1 MTISPPLTVRNLS
14 WIRAFA
20 VALSALAVVAL
31 LGSAAYDGLGHWP
44 AVIAL
49 ASVAMIA
56 ERQGLE
62 ISPGLYVSV
71 SFLPMA
77 LAAVIY
83 GPGESAL
90 IGAVTM
96 LLDYQGWPLER
107 SAIYT
112 AGRTLTGAAAGFA
125 ALAVTH
131 GSSMPSLPLLVA
143 ASVAA
148 ALADMC
154 VNMAVTG
161 ITLSLRGRL
170 GLRGLWRMVRGSV
183 VVSMA
188 LYAPITAL
196 FAYAYNGAGEW
207 VLIFFLIPVLAAHL
221 SLDLHARQARLISEL
236 EETNDQLVR
245 TNIHLQRV
253 NLSFAEAMVSALDA
267 RDDWTADHSAHV
279 ALYSR
284 DIAEELELADD
295 DVARVHLCALVHDI
309 GKIGVP
315 AEVLEKTSALNDD
328 EWAAMREH
336 SAIGATILGQVAGYG
351 DVAAVVRSH
360 HERWDGAGYPD
371 GLAADQIPL
380 MSRIIAVA
388 DSYNAMTKDRP
399 YRRAMAPEEAVKQL
413 QLGKW
418 SQFDGDLVEAF
429 LRVLD
434 RESEPY
440 LRGTLV
446 SFSVEAV
453 NHPDLVATPDER
465 PIRQAR
471 VA

>member
-1 MTISPPLTVRNLS
+1 
-14 WIRAFA
+14 
-20 VALSALAVVAL
+20 
-31 LGSAAYDGLGHWP
+31 
-44 AVIAL
+44 
-49 ASVAMIA
+49 
-56 ERQGLE
+56 
-62 ISPGLYVSV
+62 
-71 SFLPMA
+71 
-77 LAAVIY
+77 
-83 GPGESAL
+83 
-90 IGAVTM
+90 
-96 LLDYQGWPLER
+96 
-107 SAIYT
+107 
-112 AGRTLTGAAAGFA
+112 
-125 ALAVTH
+125 
-131 GSSMPSLPLLVA
+131 
-143 ASVAA
+143 
-148 ALADMC
+148 
-154 VNMAVTG
+154 
-161 ITLSLRGRL
+161 
-170 GLRGLWRMVRGSV
+170 MVRGSV

-221 SLDLHARQARLISEL
+221 SLDMHARQARLIGEL
-236 EETNDQLVR
+236 EQTNDQLVR

-284 DIAEELELADD
+284 DIAEELEIADE

-315 AEVLEKTSALNDD
+315 AEVLEKTSALNDE

-380 MSRIIAVA
+380 MSRIISVA

-429 LRVLD
+429 LRVLE

-446 SFSVEAV
+446 SFSVESV

>member
-1 MTISPPLTVRNLS
+1 MTISPPLALRNLS
-14 WIRAFA
+14 WIRVFA
-20 VALSALAVVAL
+20 VLLSALAAVAL
-31 LGSAAYDGLGHWP
+31 VVSIAYGGLGHWP
-44 AVIAL
+44 ALIAL
-49 ASVAMIA
+49 AAVAMIA

-125 ALAVTH
+125 ALAVTQ
-131 GSSMPSLPLLVA
+131 GSTSSSLQRLLV

-221 SLDLHARQARLISEL
+221 SLDMHARQARLISEL

-245 TNIHLQRV
+245 TQHPPAAGEPELRRGDGQRAGRPGR
-253 NLSFAEAMVSALDA
+253 LDGRPLGARGALLA
-267 RDDWTADHSAHV
+267 RH
-279 ALYSR
+279 R
-284 DIAEELELADD
+284 
-295 DVARVHLCALVHDI
+295 R
-309 GKIGVP
+309 
-315 AEVLEKTSALNDD
+315 
-328 EWAAMREH
+328 
-336 SAIGATILGQVAGYG
+336 
-351 DVAAVVRSH
+351 
-360 HERWDGAGYPD
+360 GAGAWRTRTSPACTCAPGARHRQD
-371 GLAADQIPL
+371 
-380 MSRIIAVA
+380 
-388 DSYNAMTKDRP
+388 
-399 YRRAMAPEEAVKQL
+399 RRAGGGAGEDVGAERRRVGGNARA
-413 QLGKW
+413 LGDRRRRSW
-418 SQFDGDLVEAF
+418 PGGRLRRRRRGRSQPPRALGRRRLPGRPGGRPDPADV
-429 LRVLD
+429 
-434 RESEPY
+434 
-440 LRGTLV
+440 RG
-446 SFSVEAV
+446 SSRS
-453 NHPDLVATPDER
+453 PTPTTR
-465 PIRQAR
+465 
-471 VA
+471 